1 MSDRRTYDVSP
12 DGDGGW
18 DVKRR
23 GNDRATGNFEN
34 KSDAIDSARSHAKG
48 GGEGQVVIRG
58 RDGKI
63 QREHTYG
70 NDPERREE

>member
-12 DGDGGW
+12 DGEDGW

-23 GNDRATGNFEN
+23 GNDQATDNFDN
-34 KSDAIDSARSHAKG
+34 KDEAIDSARSHAKG
-48 GGEGQVVIRG
+48 GDNGQVVIRG

-63 QREHTYG
+63 QRGYTYG
-70 NDPERREE
+70 DDPERREG

>member
-23 GNDRATGNFEN
+23 GNDRATGSFDN
-34 KSDAIDSARSHAKG
+34 KNKAIDSARSHAKG
-48 GGEGQVVIRG
+48 GGEGQIVIRG

-63 QREHTYG
+63 QWEHTYG
-70 NDPERREE
+70 NDPERRKG

>member
-1 MSDRRTYDVSP
+1 MSDRRTYDVCP
-12 DGDGGW
+12 DGEDGW
-18 DVKRR
+18 DVRRR

-34 KSDAIDSARSHAKG
+34 KDDAIDSARSHAKG
-48 GGEGQVVIRG
+48 GNEGQIVIRG

-70 NDPERREE
+70 GDPESREG